1 MASSVAEDGPRAQLL
16 ALVMAGAK
24 EGSHNTPPPDLL
36 RSKEVGRSSALA
48 SATTSSLSPC
58 ATPFHLTGSLAGR
71 SKACRWAEDSIAE
84 DSNEENPLAA
94 SSSLYLDVVCWQQQ
108 LPPGLTRAAQEQ
120 PPMAIGACAMPL
132 LLGCTGSPSVAEH
145 DHSSSTGYLSAVG
158 DVGSGVSWATNDG
171 S

>member
-1 MASSVAEDGPRAQLL
+1 MASSATGDGPRAQLL

-36 RSKEVGRSSALA
+36 RSKEVGRSSAPA

-108 LPPGLTRAAQEQ
+108 LPPALTRAAQEQ
-120 PPMAIGACAMPL
+120 PPMAIGGVHDASTVGVRRQPKCRRARPQL
-132 LLGCTGSPSVAEH
+132 LHGLPVCGRGRWKWSLLGYE
-145 DHSSSTGYLSAVG
+145 
-158 DVGSGVSWATNDG
+158 
-171 S
+171 